1 MWDAIKEYYITLGK
15 KYSLD
20 PFVFL
25 AIHVLATPPFLFS
38 VSWLIKNLKKGKSTL
53 FPIAFAL
60 LFFNA
65 ANIYV
70 VVAGKNIP
78 FWIYSIIGLMTLF
91 SGYIAYKKIKKKI
104 SE

>member
-15 KYSLD
+15 KYSVD
-20 PFVFL
+20 PFVFF
-25 AIHVLATPPFLFS
+25 AIHVLATPPFL
-38 VSWLIKNLKKGKSTL
+38 VCVAWLIKNIKKRKSIL

-70 VVAGKNIP
+70 ILAGKNIP
-78 FWIYSIIGLMTLF
+78 IWIYSIIGLMTLF
-91 SGYIAYKKIKKKI
+91 SGYVTYRKIKKKVT
-104 SE
+104 E